1 MAEEQNIKSSG
12 WHKYEKVCGMLV
24 FIAIV
29 ISMGEIVL
37 RVGFNTSYDFIIQ
50 ASVWLTVWGLL
61 LIGGPVLAEDGHV
74 SIDFILTRVTGKTK
88 WLLVFFNTA
97 NDLDLFRGDHHRRCH
112 AGHRAYQKR
121 LCLSDVSSGSH
132 VDGRDHRSDQ
142 HGCFYVFFSGTVL
155 QGAYRIRIATSRV
168 ERQENGL
175 IGIHQSGAGM
185 LDVLER
191 VATGYC
197 VRVRV
202 EHHRPCKQWVCL

>member
-88 WLLVFFNTA
+88 WLLVFFNTITTLIYSVA
-97 NDLDLFRGDHHRRCH
+97 ITIGGVMLVIELI
-112 AGHRAYQKR
+112 KK
-121 LCLSDVSSGSH
+121 GS
-132 VDGRDHRSDQ
+132 VFPMYLPVPMWTVEIIVPISMAVFTYFSAVR
-142 HGCFYVFFSGTVL
+142 FYKAL
-155 QGAYRIRIATSRV
+155 
-168 ERQENGL
+168 
-175 IGIHQSGAGM
+175 
-185 LDVLER
+185 
-191 VATGYC
+191 TGS
-197 VRVRV
+197 
-202 EHHRPCKQWVCL
+202 E